1 MTFSIQDLSLRAYV
15 KAATT
20 LAPLL
25 TALSARAQ
33 EATGLG
39 GLKCPDPETCFK
51 SLEAMEKAGATP
63 ANMGRWMID
72 QVPALQDQATE
83 TAGSINS
90 AAMAHDTAVHAFPW
104 GSVAVVA
111 GVTLAA
117 VGVVWGIDHLF
128 FKGKRQAT
136 SFVPKE
142 KTAEAFVNFAK
153 PLESDK
159 FAVTEVAHIPVWQ
172 LREQINEGGEP
183 HTDLYLRRMVIFMLS
198 EHERPEHLG
207 SLPTMLANRGFD
219 VRIIGA
225 RGLIDPT
232 RDLGK
237 QSKPRGFFE
246 TFLKRRI
253 PQVVTHLLDEATS
266 HSYDDVVVI
275 AQGGEANRQMHWTLK
290 RLDNDR
296 KDQVSQAIG
305 ISPVG
310 RYARFHPEYRRGWT
324 APLQRLWDRLYGPK
338 PRRSLEGEGAVYK
351 ANAIAADARSLL
363 PRVLT
368 SGSEGAL
375 RAQEK
380 SFVRDLTT
388 GHLREIGVSR
398 VLISGTNDEVRAPHD
413 DEFLREHLTGDE
425 VSFRTVAT
433 GHLAATDAG
442 AGNLELQDQVL
453 KALGL
458 PRPLEIAAGSAL
470 GALTALGGARA
481 KG

>member
-1 MTFSIQDLSLRAYV
+1 MATATLLNAPLAWAQGVPAGKLANTGLTPEQV
-15 KAATT
+15 KAGLRGMWDAGTSPG
-20 LAPLL
+20 AYPAEVDKYVA
-25 TALSARAQ
+25 ALQ
-33 EATGLG
+33 EHATG
-39 GLKCPDPETCFK
+39 
-51 SLEAMEKAGATP
+51 
-63 ANMGRWMID
+63 
-72 QVPALQDQATE
+72 TE
-83 TAGSINS
+83 TVMNVAQVT
-90 AAMAHDTAVHAFPW
+90 HDAVVHAFPW

-111 GVTLAA
+111 GVALAA

-237 QSKPRGFFE
+237 QSRPRGFFE

-290 RLDNDR
+290 GLDNNR

-310 RYARFHPEYRRGWT
+310 RYARFHPEYRGWT

-351 ANAIAADARSLL
+351 ANAIAIDARSLL

-368 SGSEGAL
+368 SGSERAL
-375 RAQEK
+375 RAQEAE
-380 SFVRDLTT
+380 FVRDLAT
-388 GHLREIGVSR
+388 GRLREIGVSR

-413 DEFLREHLTGDE
+413 DELLREHLTGDE

-442 AGNLELQDQVL
+442 AGNLALQDEVL

-470 GALTALGGARA
+470 GALTALGGVRG